1 LHDKVT
7 ERHAVC
13 MLHDFI
19 VENRE
24 KIIDRARQRVSERT
38 APKSTDTKLEHG
50 IPIFLTQLVSA
61 LAQVSSANPLRLV
74 GKADATRQITDSA
87 THHGRDLL
95 RNGLTVAQV
104 VNGYGDVCQVV
115 TELAGETNAAISV
128 QDFHI
133 FNRCLDDAIAGAVSA
148 YEGQREHDLTYEGTE
163 RLGVLVHELRNLLQ
177 TATLAFAIIKE
188 GKVGIDGS
196 TGAMLTRSLSGL
208 SALVDRSVAQVRLE
222 AGPPKLERVSLPEF
236 ITEIA
241 FSARMQA
248 EGYGLLLTVDPVDS
262 AVAIAADAQLLASA
276 ITNLLQNAF
285 KFTHAGGHV
294 SFTTRVTADRV
305 LIDIADECGGLP
317 PGKAE
322 ELFRPFNRRSSDR
335 SGLGLGL
342 SIAMSAARANSGDI
356 QVRDIPGTG
365 CVFTI
370 NLPRLVGSLPSQ
382 KSSELVQ

>member
-1 LHDKVT
+1 
-7 ERHAVC
+7 

-24 KIIDRARQRVSERT
+24 KIIERARQRVSART
-38 APKSTDTKLEHG
+38 AAKSTDTKLEHG

-61 LAQVSSANPLRLV
+61 LAQVSSTNTLRLV
-74 GKADATRQITDSA
+74 GRADATRQITDSA
-87 THHGRDLL
+87 TIHGRDLL
-95 RNGLTVAQV
+95 KNGLTVAQV

-128 QDFHI
+128 QDFHV

-148 YEGQREHDLTYEGTE
+148 YGVQREHDLAYEGTE
-163 RLGVLVHELRNLLQ
+163 RLGALVHELRNLLQ

-188 GKVGIDGS
+188 GKVGVDGS
-196 TGAMLTRSLSGL
+196 TGAVLTRSLTGL
-208 SALVDRSVAQVRLE
+208 SALVDRSVAEVRLE
-222 AGPPKLERVSLPEF
+222 AGPPKLEQVSLREF
-236 ITEIA
+236 ISEIA
-241 FSARMQA
+241 FAARMQA
-248 EGYGLLLTVDPVDS
+248 EGYGLMLRVDPGDS
-262 AVAIAADAQLLASA
+262 TVAIAADTQLLASA

-285 KFTHAGGHV
+285 KFTHVGGHV
-294 SFTTRVTADRV
+294 SLTTRVTADRI
-305 LIDIADECGGLP
+305 LIDVADECGGLP

-322 ELFRPFNRRSSDR
+322 EFFRPFSRRSTDR

-356 QVRDIPGTG
+356 HVRDIPGSG

-370 NLPRLVGSLPSQ
+370 DLPRLVGAAPSQ
-382 KSSELVQ
+382 DLTELVQ